1 MFSVTERKLM
11 HFPDLFSVQR
21 SKYAECLYLWL
32 TRIVPAFAIHF
43 DNCVFQEDFLMLLF
57 YICFFLEWMSLSLK
71 VKNNQPKTKAKNKTH
86 TKKEGICL

>member
-1 MFSVTERKLM
+1 M

-57 YICFFLEWMSLSLK
+57 YIFFFRIDEFELK
-71 VKNNQPKTKAKNKTH
+71 SKNNQPKTKTKNKTH
-86 TKKEGICL
+86 TKKEGICF